1 VSKRKRQEFDR
12 KTRIAAF
19 ARSGGAC
26 ELCGLKFIGGKRPRY
41 DHIIPDALGGKPTLD
56 NCQCICAPC
65 HDAKTAKED
74 VPRIAKAV
82 RQHSDHIGAT
92 PEAVRKIPARERSP
106 AKPQRKASSPL
117 EKQLPPRRAIYE
129 DCI

>member
-1 VSKRKRQEFDR
+1 MARKRQEFDK

-19 ARSGGAC
+19 ARSRGHC
-26 ELCGLKFIGGKRPRY
+26 ELCGVKFIGGKKPRY
-41 DHIIPDALGGKPTLD
+41 DHIIPDALGGNPTLE

-82 RQHSDHIGAT
+82 RQHADHIGAT
-92 PEAVRKIPARERSP
+92 VKRGPTLKYAGFRPAPEQRRASKPISRE
-106 AKPQRKASSPL
+106 
-117 EKQLPPRRAIYE
+117 LPPRRPMYE
-129 DCI
+129 DAT